1 MRKDSKSPSYLQKNL
16 RSIAEML
23 HLYFCYAKNPKKILY
38 LPHKHKLFST
48 MRYIFLLFIAVFAFA
63 CTKTSSEKK
72 PCPPDCGKEGA
83 KPCPKGCIEA
93 AKPATP
99 VAKLRDVNFYIETS
113 ASMGGYLN
121 GGTQFKNVITDLI
134 ATTQGMKKDGK
145 LGIFT
150 ISEKITAYPGSS
162 EQFIKDIAT
171 VPLANQ
177 KSSEMHKIFK
187 LLADNLQ
194 NTDVSIFTSDCIL
207 SFPPADV
214 KKNPRINVDNA
225 ESTLKSYIKTTFQG
239 YQQKGIVINV
249 FAFTSPFNGKYY
261 DFKNTPTSLTGKTRP
276 YYIWVMGKKELVGQV
291 CAQLKAQPGFK
302 PEKELNFGFASSPVS
317 EYMIVPSLA
326 AGHHYKAFSPYKTV
340 AELELAKGKKESV
353 YIALNVSAL
362 GSYVADPAYLKANL
376 QLKNDNKVM
385 AEIVEVKTKEAIFP
399 NVKNAKERE
408 LMGNDF
414 THVVKINISEIVG
427 EKGEIC
433 LHLPY
438 KADTWYED
446 WTTMDD
452 SKVAGETKPQTFAF
466 KHLVNGVKEA
476 YQSNSSPYILEVK
489 LAVSK

>member
-1 MRKDSKSPSYLQKNL
+1 
-16 RSIAEML
+16 
-23 HLYFCYAKNPKKILY
+23 
-38 LPHKHKLFST
+38 
-48 MRYIFLLFIAVFAFA
+48 MRYIYVLLIAVFAFA
-63 CTKTSSEKK
+63 ACTKKSSDKK
-72 PCPPDCGKEGA
+72 PCPPGCGEEGA
-83 KPCPKGCIEA
+83 KPCPKGCIEP
-93 AKPATP
+93 AKPTALA
-99 VAKLRDVNFYIETS
+99 AKLRDVNFYMETS
-113 ASMGGYLN
+113 ASMGGYLS

-134 ATTQGMKKDGK
+134 ATTQGMKKEGK

-150 ISEKITAYPGSS
+150 ISTAITAYPGNS

-187 LLADNLQ
+187 LLSDNLQ
-194 NTDVSIFTSDCIL
+194 SSDVSIFTSDCIL

-239 YQQKGIVINV
+239 YQQKGIVVNV
-249 FAFTSPFNGKYY
+249 FAFSSPFNGKYY
-261 DFKNTPTSLTGKTRP
+261 DFKNTPITLNGKNRP
-276 YYIWVMGKKELVGQV
+276 YYIWVMGKKELVAQV
-291 CAQLKAQPGFK
+291 CTQLKAQPGFK

-317 EYMIVPSLA
+317 DYMIVPSLA
-326 AGHHYKAFSPYKTV
+326 TRHNYKAFSPYKTIS
-340 AELELAKGKKESV
+340 ELDIDKGKKEEV
-353 YIALNVSAL
+353 YVALNVAAL

-376 QLKNDNKVM
+376 KIENDNKVA
-385 AEIVEVKTKEAIFP
+385 AEIVEVKTKEALFA

-408 LMGNDF
+408 LLGNDF
-414 THVVKINISEIVG
+414 THVVKINISGIVG
-427 EKGEIC
+427 EKGEII

-452 SKVAGETKPQTFAF
+452 SKVASDVKPQTFAF
-466 KHLVNGVKEA
+466 KHLVNGIKEA

-489 LAVSK
+489 VPVSK

>member
-1 MRKDSKSPSYLQKNL
+1 
-16 RSIAEML
+16 
-23 HLYFCYAKNPKKILY
+23 
-38 LPHKHKLFST
+38 
-48 MRYIFLLFIAVFAFA
+48 MRYLFLIFIAIFALA
-63 CTKTSSEKK
+63 CTKKSSDKK
-72 PCPPDCGKEGA
+72 PCPTGCGEEGA

-99 VAKLRDVNFYIETS
+99 VTKLHDINFYMETS
-113 ASMGGYLN
+113 ASMGGYLS
-121 GGTQFKNVITDLI
+121 GATQFKNVITDLI

-150 ISEKITAYPGSS
+150 ISEKITAYPGSH

-171 VPLANQ
+171 VPLATQ

-187 LLADNLQ
+187 LLSDNLQ
-194 NTDVSIFTSDCIL
+194 SSDVTIFTSDCIL

-239 YQQKGIVINV
+239 YQQKGIVVNV

-261 DFKNTPTSLTGKTRP
+261 DFKNATTSLNGKARP

-291 CAQLKAQPGFK
+291 CAQLKSQPGFK
-302 PEKELNFGFASSPVS
+302 PEKELNFGFSSSPVADF
-317 EYMIVPSLA
+317 MIVPSLA
-326 AGHHYKAFSPYKTV
+326 ARHNYKAFSPYKTV
-340 AELELAKGKKESV
+340 SELEIEKGKKEEL
-353 YIALNVSAL
+353 YIAINTSAF

-376 QLKNDNKVM
+376 KLENDNKIT
-385 AEIVEVKTKEAIFP
+385 AEIAEVKTKEAVFANI
-399 NVKNAKERE
+399 KNAKERE
-408 LMGNDF
+408 LFGNDF
-414 THVVKINISEIVG
+414 THVVKINISGIVG
-427 EKGEIC
+427 EKGEIT

-452 SKVAGETKPQTFAF
+452 SKIAAEASPKTFAF
-466 KHLVNGVKEA
+466 KHLVNGIKEA

-489 LAVSK
+489 VPVSK